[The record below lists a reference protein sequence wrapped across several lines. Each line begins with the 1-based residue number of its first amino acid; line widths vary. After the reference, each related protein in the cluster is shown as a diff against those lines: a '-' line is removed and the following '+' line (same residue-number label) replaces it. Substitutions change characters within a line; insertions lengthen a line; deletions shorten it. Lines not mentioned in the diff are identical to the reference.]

1 MIFVQLFYDSLL
13 FLYSYWSKSILRE
26 KRIERIRTYREYFV
40 KKKTYRKYKREN
52 IIKF

>member
-40 KKKTYRKYKREN
+40 KKKN
-52 IIKF
+52 IVSIKEKI